1 MAWNLDSDRPIFQQ
15 IIERIQIEILS
26 GRYAPGNKLPSV
38 RDLAMEAA
46 VNPNTMQRALAELER
61 MGLVYTQRTSG
72 RFITEDGRMIEKL
85 KEEKA
90 REAIG
95 TFLARMNQIG
105 YSRQD
110 AIDALSRQPA
120 HEGATLSRQP
130 AEAGTVLSGQPSEA
144 GAALSVQPVDEGAA
158 LSGQP
163 MEAGAALSGQSSE
176 AGTALSG
183 QPMEAGNE

>member
-38 RDLAMEAA
+38 RDLALEAA

-72 RFITEDGRMIEKL
+72 RFITEDGRMIERL

-110 AIDALSRQPA
+110 AIDALSRQPMEA
-120 HEGATLSRQP
+120 GAALSRHPSDEGTTLSGQPMDEGAT
-130 AEAGTVLSGQPSEA
+130 LSGQPSEA
-144 GAALSVQPVDEGAA
+144 G
-158 LSGQP
+158 
-163 MEAGAALSGQSSE
+163 
-176 AGTALSG
+176 TALGG